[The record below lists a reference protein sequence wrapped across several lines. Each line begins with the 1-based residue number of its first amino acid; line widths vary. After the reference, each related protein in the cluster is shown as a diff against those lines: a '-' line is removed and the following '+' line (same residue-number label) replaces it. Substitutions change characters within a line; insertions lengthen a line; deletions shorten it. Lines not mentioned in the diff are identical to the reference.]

1 VVVTTV
7 ISKAAIP
14 KIPASFPLVRDEFM
28 ICVLLTLLWLVIKSQ
43 PAIQSAALPIQAQK
57 NQRPFL
63 FEPALKVPI
72 RDSVQPVAN
81 VRVEGYHQDPC

>member
-57 NQRPFL
+57 NQL
-63 FEPALKVPI
+63 SLAKTLS
-72 RDSVQPVAN
+72 D
-81 VRVEGYHQDPC
+81 